1 MQILENE
8 ENLEEERKT
17 KKKRCLIWVCVIF
30 VLFAIAGAI
39 VGILYGVGCIKIG
52 QTTGGKI

>member
-8 ENLEEERKT
+8 ENLEEERKS
-17 KKKRCLIWVCVIF
+17 KKKCCLIWVCVIF

-39 VGILYGVGCIKIG
+39 VGILYGVNCIKIG